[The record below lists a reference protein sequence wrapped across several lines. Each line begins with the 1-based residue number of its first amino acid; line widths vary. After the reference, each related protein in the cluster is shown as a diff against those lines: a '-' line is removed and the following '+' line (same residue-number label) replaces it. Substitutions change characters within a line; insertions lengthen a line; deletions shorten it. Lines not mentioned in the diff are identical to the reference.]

1 MFPPNKKSCMKPCY
15 LLFISGFVCSC
26 TLITY
31 CVSKVVCI
39 LLLCF
44 NFMIHLS
51 TCPSINTIIS
61 FDEPQVTSVFE
72 GLHEGRILCAA
83 AADDNVLLTGGESTV
98 TNKITITI
106 IPPIKSLSVLAS
118 VLLYVVLV
126 EFVDR

>member
-1 MFPPNKKSCMKPCY
+1 MSQ
-15 LLFISGFVCSC
+15 
-26 TLITY
+26 
-31 CVSKVVCI
+31 VVCI

-44 NFMIHLS
+44 NFMIHLP

-61 FDEPQVTSVFE
+61 FDELQVTSVFE

-98 TNKITITI
+98 TKKIMITI
-106 IPPIKSLSVLAS
+106 ISPIKSLSVLAS